1 MILAVAGGLA
11 TRKGKDYLLKL
22 PSLLNDD
29 EVLVL
34 VGLKM
39 DKKPCCLKRIELLVS
54 SVLKHLMNL

>member
-34 VGLKM
+34 VGLKNGQ
-39 DKKPCCLKRIELLVS
+39 ETLLP
-54 SVLKHLMNL
+54 KTNKA

>member
-22 PSLLNDD
+22 PSLLNED

-34 VGLKM
+34 VGLKK
-39 DKKPCCLKRIELLVS
+39 DKKPCCLQLIRL
-54 SVLKHLMNL
+54 

>member
-29 EVLVL
+29 EVLIL
-34 VGLKM
+34 VGLKK
-39 DKKPCCLKRIELLVS
+39 DKKLCCLLLIRLLVF
-54 SVLKHLMNL
+54 SVLKRLMNL